1 MNGIRRMGSVAA
13 IGCLLI
19 LVTGSLLTTVED
31 GTVRSALIG
40 LSVIGALVAIGSG
53 IVLLRDAFG
62 Q

>member
-1 MNGIRRMGSVAA
+1 MGSVAA